1 MNFKHRNN
9 RRIGGVVSMFGTEG
23 ELEII
28 LESECVVKVEL
39 CCVTVVLFFFLT
51 ILVIL

>member
-9 RRIGGVVSMFGTEG
+9 RRIRGVVS
-23 ELEII
+23 I

-39 CCVTVVLFFFLT
+39 CCVTVVMFFFFFLT

>member
-1 MNFKHRNN
+1 
-9 RRIGGVVSMFGTEG
+9 MFGTEG

-39 CCVTVVLFFFLT
+39 CCVTVVLFCFFNNIGGSLNS
-51 ILVIL
+51 ILIGN

>member
-28 LESECVVKVEL
+28 LESECVVKV
-39 CCVTVVLFFFLT
+39 
-51 ILVIL
+51 